1 MFKFFAE
8 NNLISHNQSGFK
20 PGDWSTSQ
28 FLSITHQIQKSFHHG
43 QEVWS
48 LLLDIFKVFQKL
60 CWEGLIFMLKQNV
73 ISSLSDFLKLSK
85 PKVILN
91 DQLSLWIDIEVGIPQ
106 SVLGLFIYIDYLSD
120 ELAKNVRLSAHKIFF
135 FFCSR

>member
-20 PGDWSTSQ
+20 SGDWFTNQ
-28 FLSITHQIQKSFHHG
+28 FLSITHQIHKSFDNG

-48 LLLDIFKVFQKL
+48 LHLDTFKAFQKL
-60 CWEGLIFMLKQNV
+60 CCKGLIFKLKQNI
-73 ISSLSDFLKLSK
+73 ISSLSDFLKFSR

-91 DQLSLWIDIEVGIPQ
+91 DQLSLWINIEVGVPQ
-106 SVLGLFIYIDYLSD
+106 ESILGLFIYIDDLTD
-120 ELAKNVRLSAHKIFF
+120 ELAKNARLSAHKISLFL
-135 FFCSR
+135 